1 MFEVIRNILKK
12 LITSILIVISVS
24 GCAQKSKS
32 PTSMIVPKSVTFFR
46 TELPLNL
53 EDNQNYRLGI
63 RMPQGYEI
71 SDEKDNTL
79 RFTPY
84 RANLKNVID
93 EASYTYEPRT
103 DYIPNQD
110 LVRWEE
116 DMRKT
121 YSDFKRIENIV
132 VVNEHFS
139 QGHISAVYSNG
150 DKKYMVLRNEL
161 AGPKSVVNIQYL
173 SSVEKGADEAVLL
186 ADMKS
191 MFRRNINVVHS
202 VG

>member
-1 MFEVIRNILKK
+1 
-12 LITSILIVISVS
+12 
-24 GCAQKSKS
+24 
-32 PTSMIVPKSVTFFR
+32 
-46 TELPLNL
+46 
-53 EDNQNYRLGI
+53 
-63 RMPQGYEI
+63 MPQGYEI

-103 DYIPNQD
+103 DYIPSQD

-116 DMRKT
+116 GMRNT
-121 YSDFKRIENIV
+121 YSDFKRIENTI

-139 QGHISAVYSNG
+139 QGHISAVYSKD
-150 DKKYMVLRNEL
+150 DKKYMILRNVF
-161 AGPKSVVNIQYL
+161 AGPKSVINIQYL
-173 SSVEKGADEAVLL
+173 ASVEEEADEAALL
-186 ADMKS
+186 EDMKHMLRS
-191 MFRRNINVVHS
+191 NTNVVYS